1 MQYLVYWGVGILFE
15 NNKKEGEM
23 TAIYKLVDEVTG
35 AEINAGDKRK
45 CHNYDGLVTVT
56 GWETNGR
63 NRVYFAYEDG
73 YNVKI
78 EGGMYAGVVGA
89 KLVREVV

>member
-1 MQYLVYWGVGILFE
+1 MRLL
-15 NNKKEGEM
+15 NKEEKM

-63 NRVYFAYEDG
+63 NRVYYAYEDG
-73 YNVKI
+73 YNVNV
-78 EGGMYAGVVGA
+78 EGGKYAGVIGA
-89 KLVREVV
+89 KIVREVV